1 MSDNRE
7 YHSFCLENGMK
18 VVLITDTEVD
28 KAAVSMNVGVG
39 SLIDPEDVDGLAHFV
54 EVGLISFGS

>member
-1 MSDNRE
+1 
-7 YHSFCLENGMK
+7 MK

-39 SLIDPEDVDGLAHFV
+39 SLMDPEDVDGLAHFV